1 MGIEVELRAARR
13 ARCLGA
19 VAVIGAVCCAPK
31 APPPQPATPSASA
44 QAAGWLDR
52 PLANWNVAGQGVI
65 SAPRVDEPDDEVVR
79 RCKLSFSGSTAAE
92 KAVAAAGWIPFLPGG
107 QQVNRDGVEIVG
119 GMNGADGMCRP
130 VGYNLFVF
138 VSSQFAG
145 TLSPTLMTSRLD
157 SSSGMITLTSEG
169 VTAEF
174 VRYRDTDP
182 LCCPSSRVAV
192 RYRIDRTRRPL
203 VVPLAISPIPAD

>member
-1 MGIEVELRAARR
+1 LVAV
-13 ARCLGA
+13 

-31 APPPQPATPSASA
+31 ASPAPRATPSAPA
-44 QAAGWLDR
+44 PAASWLDR

-65 SAPRVDEPDDEVVR
+65 SAPRADEPRDEVVR
-79 RCKLSFSGSTAAE
+79 RCKLSFPRTTAAE
-92 KAVAAAGWIPFLPGG
+92 KAVDAAGWIPFLPGG
-107 QQVNRDGVEIVG
+107 QQVSRDGVEIVG
-119 GMNGADGMCRP
+119 GMSGADGMCRP

-157 SSSGMITLTSEG
+157 SSSGMVTLTSDG

-203 VVPLAISPIPAD
+203 LVPLVTTPIPAN